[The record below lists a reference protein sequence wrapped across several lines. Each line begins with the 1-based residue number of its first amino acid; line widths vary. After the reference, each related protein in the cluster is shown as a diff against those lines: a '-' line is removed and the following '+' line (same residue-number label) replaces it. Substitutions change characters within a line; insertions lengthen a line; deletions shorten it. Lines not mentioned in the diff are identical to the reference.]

1 MIFCRTS
8 VSHSVY
14 SYYLQVLQATQISMV
29 AKIKKLE
36 IQNEEGKAAEGALQA
51 TVALFEEKLHLRNE
65 EITADKKK
73 SEERRIKAEEKVM
86 YLQLQLNNVKGRE
99 ESANHDGI
107 VIKKEL
113 EKMREMIQEREEV
126 IAQRK
131 ELIEALQ
138 NKLFESENST
148 VLLRQKIAEVE
159 RNLSASQLLKD
170 EKEGLLVALRRDVRA
185 LTEGKELAA
194 KRMQELEEFK
204 LKTETANNKILGIQI
219 TLHFQHSLHCE

>member
-1 MIFCRTS
+1 
-8 VSHSVY
+8 
-14 SYYLQVLQATQISMV
+14 
-29 AKIKKLE
+29 
-36 IQNEEGKAAEGALQA
+36 
-51 TVALFEEKLHLRNE
+51 
-65 EITADKKK
+65 
-73 SEERRIKAEEKVM
+73 M

-194 KRMQELEEFK
+194 KRMQELEDFK

-219 TLHFQHSLHCE
+219 TLHFHHSLHCE

>member
-1 MIFCRTS
+1 
-8 VSHSVY
+8 
-14 SYYLQVLQATQISMV
+14 MV

-73 SEERRIKAEEKVM
+73 NEERRIKAEEKVM

-99 ESANHDGI
+99 ETANHDGI

-131 ELIEALQ
+131 ELIEALRNQ
-138 NKLFESENST
+138 LFESENST
-148 VLLRQKIAEVE
+148 MLMRQKIAEVE

-194 KRMQELEEFK
+194 KRVQELEDFK
-204 LKTETANNKILGIQI
+204 MKTETANNKILGILV
-219 TLHFQHSLHCE
+219 TRHFHHSLHCE

>member
-1 MIFCRTS
+1 
-8 VSHSVY
+8 
-14 SYYLQVLQATQISMV
+14 MV

-194 KRMQELEEFK
+194 KRMQELEDFK

-219 TLHFQHSLHCE
+219 TLHFHHSLHCE

>member
-1 MIFCRTS
+1 
-8 VSHSVY
+8 
-14 SYYLQVLQATQISMV
+14 MV

-65 EITADKKK
+65 EMTADKKK

-194 KRMQELEEFK
+194 KRMQELEDFK

-219 TLHFQHSLHCE
+219 TLHFHHSLHCE

>member
-1 MIFCRTS
+1 
-8 VSHSVY
+8 
-14 SYYLQVLQATQISMV
+14 MV

-65 EITADKKK
+65 EITADKRK

-194 KRMQELEEFK
+194 KRMQELEDFK
-204 LKTETANNKILGIQI
+204 LRTETANNKILGIQT
-219 TLHFQHSLHCE
+219 TLHFRHSLRCE

>member
-1 MIFCRTS
+1 
-8 VSHSVY
+8 
-14 SYYLQVLQATQISMV
+14 MV

-51 TVALFEEKLHLRNE
+51 TVALFEEKLHLRSE
-65 EITADKKK
+65 EIAADKKK

-99 ESANHDGI
+99 ESAHHDGI

-185 LTEGKELAA
+185 LTEGKELAT
-194 KRMQELEEFK
+194 KRMQELEDFK

-219 TLHFQHSLHCE
+219 TLHFHHSLHCE

>member
-1 MIFCRTS
+1 
-8 VSHSVY
+8 
-14 SYYLQVLQATQISMV
+14 MV

-36 IQNEEGKAAEGALQA
+36 IQNEECKAAEGALQA
-51 TVALFEEKLHLRNE
+51 TLALFEEKLHLRNE
-65 EITADKKK
+65 EIAADKKK

-126 IAQRK
+126 IAQKK
-131 ELIEALQ
+131 ELIETLQ

-170 EKEGLLVALRRDVRA
+170 EKEGLLVALRRDVRT

-194 KRMQELEEFK
+194 KRMQELEDFK

-219 TLHFQHSLHCE
+219 TLHFHHLLRCE

>member
-1 MIFCRTS
+1 
-8 VSHSVY
+8 
-14 SYYLQVLQATQISMV
+14 MV

-36 IQNEEGKAAEGALQA
+36 IQNEEGKAAEGALQT

-194 KRMQELEEFK
+194 KRMQELEDFK

-219 TLHFQHSLHCE
+219 TLHFHHSLHCE